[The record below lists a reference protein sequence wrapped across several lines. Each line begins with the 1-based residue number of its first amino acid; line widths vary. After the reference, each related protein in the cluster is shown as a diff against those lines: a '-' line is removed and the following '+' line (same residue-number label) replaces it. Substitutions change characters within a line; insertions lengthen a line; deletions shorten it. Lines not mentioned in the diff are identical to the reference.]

1 MSCRRERHVRIAA
14 VAGEV
19 VEVCHS
25 CLEAHS
31 QALHTVAEVVL
42 AGTAVVVGHLHS
54 RTEAAEERVSRTA
67 VEGTVAVEDIHCSHI
82 EAADCHTA
90 AEVDLAD
97 CGSLGLGRT
106 TS

>member
-1 MSCRRERHVRIAA
+1 M
-14 VAGEV
+14 
-19 VEVCHS
+19 EVCHS

-42 AGTAVVVGHLHS
+42 AGTVVVVGHLHS
-54 RTEAAEERVSRTA
+54 HTEVAEERVFHTV
-67 VEGTVAVEDIHCSHI
+67 VEGIVAGEDIHYSHT
-82 EAADCHTA
+82 EAADYHTA

>member
-1 MSCRRERHVRIAA
+1 MSCHRARRDRTAA

-25 CLEAHS
+25 CLEAHL

-42 AGTAVVVGHLHS
+42 AGTVVVVGHLHS
-54 RTEAAEERVSRTA
+54 HTEAAEERVFHTA
-67 VEGTVAVEDIHCSHI
+67 VEGTVAVEDIHYSRI

-97 CGSLGLGRT
+97 CGSLGLERT